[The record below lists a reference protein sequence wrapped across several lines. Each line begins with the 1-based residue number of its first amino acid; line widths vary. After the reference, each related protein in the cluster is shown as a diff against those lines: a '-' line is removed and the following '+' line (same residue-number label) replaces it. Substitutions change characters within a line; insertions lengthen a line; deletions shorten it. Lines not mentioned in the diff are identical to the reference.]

1 MKDLDAASKNGL
13 TAGWILVS
21 GLLLLCLVGTW
32 LTARNYRQRV
42 FSSSHG
48 VVLENQWPESRI
60 SVQLPD
66 DEVSKVLPGH
76 HALVTRG
83 STTHALRGEVVSV
96 TPGTTSSTVII
107 RLLENAGDARNS
119 ERPPESG
126 SSQRPHPYLPVG
138 TLCGVTIDTTIPP
151 DDHGASEATSPSGF
165 K

>member
-1 MKDLDAASKNGL
+1 VKDLDATSKKGL

-48 VVLENQWPESRI
+48 VVLENQWPETRI
-60 SVQLPD
+60 SVELPD

-76 HALVTRG
+76 HALVTPG
-83 STTHALRGEVVSV
+83 STTHALRGEVLSV
-96 TPGTTSSTVII
+96 TPGTTSSTIII
-107 RLLENAGDARNS
+107 RLLENAGDAGS
-119 ERPPESG
+119 EKRPPDVAAAI
-126 SSQRPHPYLPVG
+126 PHRNLPAG

-151 DDHGASEATSPSGF
+151 DDQTASEATSPSGS